1 MNADSIYMIGATHS
15 VCQDYVVAN
24 GSYVILSDGCSTSP
38 ETDIGSRLLV
48 KATEKQLKNTYD
60 PETLHEDA
68 ARLALTWAEAI
79 GLPAQAVDATLLTAF
94 NNDDELI
101 VGCSGDGV
109 IVTETTDGSR
119 DFYEISYPSGYP
131 LYPSYLHQPERLA
144 TLATNGRSIKEVR
157 HFSNAGLLR
166 THRCDSPTHVMRLTA
181 TNYRFVALMS
191 DGVRSFFTAAGSGI
205 EPLELSVVIPE
216 LLSFK
221 SWNGAFVARR
231 VKRFMRDCR
240 SKGWQHADDLS
251 IGVIHTGGDQCS
263 PKPFQI

>member
-38 ETDIGSRLLV
+38 DTDIGSRLLV
-48 KATEKQLKNTYD
+48 KATEQQLKHNHD

-68 ARLALTWAEAI
+68 ARLALRWAEAM

-94 NNDDELI
+94 NNNDELI
-101 VGCSGDGV
+101 VSCSGDGV

-119 DFYEISYPSGYP
+119 DVYEISYPSGYP
-131 LYPSYLHQPERLA
+131 FYPSYLHQPDRLA
-144 TLATNGRSIKEVR
+144 SLTTNGRSIKEVK
-157 HFSNAGLLR
+157 HFSNAGPLR
-166 THRCDSPTHVMRLTA
+166 SHRCDSSIYVMRLTA
-181 TNYRFVALMS
+181 ANYRFVALIS
-191 DGVRSFFTAAGSGI
+191 DGVRSFFTTQGNGI
-205 EPLELSVVIPE
+205 ESLDLSLVIPE
-216 LLSFK
+216 LVSFK
-221 SWNGAFVARR
+221 SWNGAFVGRR

-240 SKGWQHADDLS
+240 SRGWQHADDLS
-251 IGVIHTGGDQCS
+251 IGVIYAGGDQCS